1 MHKYLESIGFR
12 KIKTRNEMNRLI
24 SHTVL
29 HYDQKN
35 VFQDDDGRIIGEF
48 TRDYAPDMGMC
59 VCGEFDTEGSFH
71 PDYSFPYLRG
81 DSVTSCEEVNLER
94 HAEKQSFAGA
104 VDDPRVGVTMIFY
117 LINMGEIICKYKIPS
132 PDDLFHA
139 VKITGLAKEGKIL
152 LPAIRNEWWEK
163 EEKKNLKE
171 HLRLVS
177 AAKDGDEDAI
187 EDLTLEDMNAYSM
200 LQQRIENEDILSIVD
215 SNFMPFGIEC
225 DQYSIVGT
233 LQDVQKVKN
242 DLSEEEIWKMEVSV
256 CDMVMDVCI
265 NSETLE
271 GEPAVGRRFKGQVWL
286 QGEVCL

>member
-59 VCGEFDTEGSFH
+59 VCGEFDTEGNFH

>member
-59 VCGEFDTEGSFH
+59 VCGEFDTEGNFH

-171 HLRLVS
+171 HLKLVS